1 MNCLL
6 SGVVAL
12 RLTRVDVPSSV
23 IMGDPVWL
31 NCSFELE
38 NDELYSIKWY
48 HSNGESH
55 SNGEFYRW
63 LPKDNPPGQ
72 KYDSRGIYL
81 DVSLLELKQR
91 DYFSSR

>member
-1 MNCLL
+1 MILNFFSLL
-6 SGVVAL
+6 SGVLTL

-31 NCSFELE
+31 NCSYDLE
-38 NDELYSIKWY
+38 NDDLYSIKWY

-55 SNGEFYRW
+55 SNEFYRW

-72 KYDSRGIYL
+72 SY
-81 DVSLLELKQR
+81 E
-91 DYFSSR
+91 